1 MHDLTSMYVMMVPF
15 VYFLVG
21 ALLQVRG
28 PAALLHQF
36 LRQSSQLIYVSHILF
51 AMPLLSLLGGHHL
64 LVYLLV
70 LAASQLLAAA
80 IILLSRRFAWMK
92 VLY

>member
-1 MHDLTSMYVMMVPF
+1 MHALTSMYVMMVPF

-28 PAALLHQF
+28 SAAPLHQF